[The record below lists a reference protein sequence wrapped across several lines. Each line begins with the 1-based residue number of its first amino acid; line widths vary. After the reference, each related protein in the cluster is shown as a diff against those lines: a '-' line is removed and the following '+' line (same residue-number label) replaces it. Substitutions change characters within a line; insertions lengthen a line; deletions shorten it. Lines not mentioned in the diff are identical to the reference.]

1 MQYNEQHIRQLF
13 EKAKPYL
20 IEISEELGRGF
31 NFKGSAI
38 SNEKKKDCSITI
50 ENDIRL

>member
-1 MQYNEQHIRQLF
+1 MQYNEKNIKDLF
-13 EKAKPYL
+13 NKAKPYL
-20 IEISEELGRGF
+20 IEISKELGRGF

-38 SNEKKKDCSITI
+38 GNEEKEDCKITI